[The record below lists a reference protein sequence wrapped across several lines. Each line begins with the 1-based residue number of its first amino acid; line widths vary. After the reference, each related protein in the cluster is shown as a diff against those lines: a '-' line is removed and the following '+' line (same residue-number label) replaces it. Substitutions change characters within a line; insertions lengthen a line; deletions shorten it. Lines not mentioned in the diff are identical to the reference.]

1 MISSIRI
8 YDGDGVLKEEISP
21 EKAKEIYNENNK
33 ENWCLSPTERQW
45 WSGFKLE
52 DPNPYIKK
60 GLQPW
65 KKRKYKKQRQVY
77 ETTCIICK
85 KKTMKASKEAKYCGE
100 YCYGVSRRQKSNEQY
115 QKAKKLK

>member
-60 GLQPW
+60 GIQPW
-65 KKRKYKKQRQVY
+65 IKRTYKKRLPEYKS
-77 ETTCIICK
+77 TCIICGK
-85 KKTMKASKEAKYCGE
+85 ETMKVSQDAKYCGT
-100 YCYGVSRRQKSNEQY
+100 YCYGVSRRT
-115 QKAKKLK
+115 KAKKQYERRMKK